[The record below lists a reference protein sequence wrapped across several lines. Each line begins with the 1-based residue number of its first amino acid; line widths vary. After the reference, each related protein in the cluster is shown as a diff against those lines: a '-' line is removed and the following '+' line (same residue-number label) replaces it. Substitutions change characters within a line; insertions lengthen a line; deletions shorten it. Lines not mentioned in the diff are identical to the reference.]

1 MQTAGSYV
9 ILISIINLRR
19 YVFEE
24 SWCNVAKS
32 FSVVKNRIDLTEGSI
47 YKNLLHFTV
56 PILLGTIVTQLYNVA
71 DSVIVGQ
78 FVSSNALAAVSA
90 SSPAMSII
98 NMFMIGL
105 STGSTV
111 VIAQRVGAKDRD
123 GIQKA
128 LGTIGCLTLLCAA
141 FITVIGILLGKP
153 LLTLLGTPEEI
164 FQDSYQYLVIVYL
177 GTVGNMVY
185 QMGSG
190 TLRGMGDSTWPFL
203 FLLLCSGLNIILDLA
218 AVLLLHWG
226 VFGVALATSISQ
238 LISGIGV
245 VIHLN
250 RGNYGVKAT
259 FSSLRLDPTQ
269 TKQVIG
275 IGLPA
280 AIQNIGN
287 SIASMC
293 VQSSV
298 NVFGASFIA
307 ANSIVT
313 KVDDMINIP
322 VVALSTAL
330 CTFVGQNMGPM
341 KMDRIQKGINFC
353 IISLCGLGVGMCGL
367 LIGLRNLLPLL
378 FTKEA
383 PVATMAAQGLF
394 IMSFMCLFHGI
405 DRCLVNAM
413 RGAGKSVVPMITA
426 QFGAFSRIP
435 LAYFLAVKTG
445 NYLGIFYAL
454 LIASLLRTLAIA
466 FYYYCGGWKRAVEKF
481 KEQHGLTQTV

>member
-1 MQTAGSYV
+1 MHL
-9 ILISIINLRR
+9 IL
-19 YVFEE
+19 E
-24 SWCNVAKS
+24 SWGNVAKP
-32 FSVVKNRIDLTEGSI
+32 FSLGKSRIDLTQGPI
-47 YKNLLHFTV
+47 YKNLLLFAV
-56 PILLGTIVTQLYNVA
+56 PILLGTVVTQLYHVA

-78 FVSSNALAAVSA
+78 FVSADALAAVSA
-90 SSPAMSII
+90 SAPAMSVI

-111 VIAQRVGAKDRD
+111 VIAQRAGAKDQE
-123 GIQKA
+123 GVQKA
-128 LGTIGCLTLLCAA
+128 IGTIGCLTLLCSI
-141 FITVIGILLGKP
+141 FITVAGLLLSKP
-153 LLTLLGTPEEI
+153 LLTLLGTPQEI
-164 FQDSYQYLVIVYL
+164 FQDSYRYLVVVYL
-177 GTVGNMVY
+177 GTMGNMVY

-190 TLRGMGDSTWPFL
+190 ALRGMGDSTWPFL
-203 FLLLCSGLNIILDLA
+203 FLLLCSVLNVILDLVT
-218 AVLLLHWG
+218 VLLLKWG
-226 VFGVALATSISQ
+226 VFGVALATSLSQ

-250 RGNYGVKAT
+250 RGNYGVKITPAA
-259 FSSLRLDPTQ
+259 LRLDPAQ
-269 TKQVIG
+269 TKQVVG

-287 SIASMC
+287 SIAALC

-313 KVDDMINIP
+313 KVDDLINIP

-330 CTFVGQNMGPM
+330 CTFVGQNIGPM
-341 KMDRIQKGINFC
+341 KMDRIQKGINFS

-367 LIGLRNLLPLL
+367 LIGLRKVLPLM
-378 FTKEA
+378 FTSEA
-383 PVATMAAQGLF
+383 DVIWMASQGIF

-413 RGAGKSVVPMITA
+413 RGAGKSMVPMVTA

-435 LAYFLAVKTG
+435 LAYFLAVRTG

-481 KEQHGLTQTV
+481 KEKHGQKLPAQL

>member
-1 MQTAGSYV
+1 M
-9 ILISIINLRR
+9 
-19 YVFEE
+19 E
-24 SWCNVAKS
+24 SWGNVAKS
-32 FSVVKNRIDLTEGSI
+32 FFLGKSRIDLTQGPI
-47 YKNLLHFTV
+47 YKNLLLFAV
-56 PILLGTIVTQLYNVA
+56 PILLGTVVTQLYHVA

-78 FVSSNALAAVSA
+78 FVSADALAAVSA
-90 SSPAMSII
+90 SAPAMSVI

-111 VIAQRVGAKDRD
+111 VIAQRAGAKDQE
-123 GIQKA
+123 GVQKA
-128 LGTIGCLTLLCAA
+128 IGTIGCLILLCSI
-141 FITVIGILLGKP
+141 FITVAGLLLSKP
-153 LLTLLGTPEEI
+153 LLTLLGTPQEI
-164 FQDSYQYLVIVYL
+164 FQDSYRYLVVVYL
-177 GTVGNMVY
+177 GTMGNMVY

-190 TLRGMGDSTWPFL
+190 ALRGMGDSTWPFL
-203 FLLLCSGLNIILDLA
+203 FLLLCSVLNVILDLVT
-218 AVLLLHWG
+218 VLLLNWG
-226 VFGVALATSISQ
+226 VFGVALATSLSQ

-250 RGNYGVKAT
+250 RGNYGVKITPAA
-259 FSSLRLDPTQ
+259 LRLDPAQ
-269 TKQVIG
+269 TKQVVG
-275 IGLPA
+275 VGLPA

-287 SIASMC
+287 SIAALC

-313 KVDDMINIP
+313 KVDDLINIP

-330 CTFVGQNMGPM
+330 CTFVGQNIGPM
-341 KMDRIQKGINFC
+341 KMDRIQKGINFS

-367 LIGLRNLLPLL
+367 LIGLRKVLPLM
-378 FTKEA
+378 FTSEA
-383 PVATMAAQGLF
+383 DVIWMASQGIF

-413 RGAGKSVVPMITA
+413 RGAGKSMVPMVTA

-435 LAYFLAVKTG
+435 LAYFLAVRTG

-481 KEQHGLTQTV
+481 KEKHGQKLPAQL